1 MTFDDEPLH
10 AEAMR
15 LRWGEMD
22 AMQHLNNVS
31 YFRYFEQ
38 ARISWFDSL
47 GVASAGGAHGPVL
60 GSITCRFVKPALYP
74 ADVLIE
80 LRRGRVG
87 NASFVLEHVMRD
99 AADPE
104 VIYARGEAIMVWI
117 DIATGKSMPLPDAVR
132 AALAQSP
139 GAST

>member
-1 MTFDDEPLH
+1 MTFDDVPLH
-10 AEAMR
+10 TEAMR

-47 GVASAGGAHGPVL
+47 GVESAGGAHGPVL

-74 ADVLIE
+74 ADVLVE

-99 AADPE
+99 AADPG
-104 VIYARGEAIMVWI
+104 VIYARGEAVMVWI
-117 DIATGKSMPLPDAVR
+117 DIASGKSTPLPEPVR
-132 AALAQSP
+132 AALAQPP
-139 GAST
+139 GART

>member
-1 MTFDDEPLH
+1 MTFDDVPLH
-10 AEAMR
+10 TETMR

-74 ADVLIE
+74 ADVLVE

-87 NASFVLEHVMRD
+87 NSSFVLEHVMRD
-99 AADPE
+99 AADPG

-117 DIATGKSMPLPDAVR
+117 DIASGKSTPLPEAVR
-132 AALAQSP
+132 AALAQPP
-139 GAST
+139 GATT

>member
-1 MTFDDEPLH
+1 MTADNNPLH
-10 AEAMR
+10 TETMR

-47 GVASAGGAHGPVL
+47 GVKSAGGTEGPVL
-60 GSITCRFVKPALYP
+60 GNITCRFVRPALYP
-74 ADVLIE
+74 ADVIIE
-80 LRRGRVG
+80 LNRGRVG

-99 AADPE
+99 ARDPE
-104 VIYARGEAIMVWI
+104 VVYARGEAVMVWI
-117 DIATGKSMPLPDAVR
+117 DIASGRSTPLPEAIR
-132 AALAQSP
+132 QCLARS
-139 GAST
+139 